1 MADNKSPLK
10 DYNDVQAQRYAK
22 YREQKDKEEKIK
34 FEQEEKIKF
43 EQEEKIRLENEKIR
57 LENEEKL
64 IKEMQYFEEFEY
76 FLDQL
81 EMITLEIHNAIS
93 ITEIDMTV
101 ISFMSLL
108 ESNQHFM
115 ENNSLKQQTAGKVI
129 QIINSISQNENSK
142 FDVTIKDDN
151 EAAKRITENTK
162 TILKLVDYDDS
173 GINFELMDT
182 GGDEEVAKKI
192 HEEENKNNIIND
204 GSVAKKFHS
213 GIGKMKNKFKTSWDR
228 GFESGHSL
236 MDNVNIKPS
245 IPDYVHPTIDNMD
258 NLTNFTNQV
267 NSSGYVDPDFPDYT
281 ENDLLDYPENDLL
294 DYPENKVSNN
304 LTYYAGFDNI
314 DDPDLVQMLHY
325 QNELMDDNK

>member
-34 FEQEEKIKF
+34 LEQEEKIKF
-43 EQEEKIRLENEKIR
+43 EQDEKIRLEEEKIR

-101 ISFMSLL
+101 ISFLSLL
-108 ESNQHFM
+108 EINQHFM

-151 EAAKRITENTK
+151 DAAKRIAENTK

-192 HEEENKNNIIND
+192 HEEENKTNVINN
-204 GSVAKKFHS
+204 GSVVNKFH
-213 GIGKMKNKFKTSWDR
+213 GEMKNRFKTSWNQN
-228 GFESGHSL
+228 FENGHRL
-236 MDNVNIKPS
+236 DNTNIQPS
-245 IPDYVHPTIDNMD
+245 MPDYIHSTD
-258 NLTNFTNQV
+258 NLTNLTIPPNQA
-267 NSSGYVDPDFPDYT
+267 SSGYVDPDFPDYQ
-281 ENDLLDYPENDLL
+281 ENDLLDYPEN
-294 DYPENKVSNN
+294 EISNN

-325 QNELMDDNK
+325 QNELLDDNK